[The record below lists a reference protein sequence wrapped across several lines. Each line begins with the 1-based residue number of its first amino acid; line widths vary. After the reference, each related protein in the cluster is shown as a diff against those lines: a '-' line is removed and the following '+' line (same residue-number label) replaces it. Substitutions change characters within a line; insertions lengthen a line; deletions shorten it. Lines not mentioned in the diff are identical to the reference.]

1 MKSHAEADAFIGEL
15 NPRVARLAQEVH
27 RTLVALG
34 CNSYVKTIY
43 VGYDLDGE
51 MVAALYP
58 HADRVEIA
66 LALDEHRHD
75 SLLVDASHLTWRTLP
90 LAAVITSTEQVIS
103 FAQLASEASDRV
115 RSAQHTVMRDN
126 DFFKSRRAR

>member
-15 NPRVARLAQEVH
+15 NPRVARLAQAAH
-27 RTLVALG
+27 QTLVRLG

-43 VGYDLDGE
+43 IGYDLDGE

-66 LALDEHRHD
+66 LALDEHRQD

-90 LAAVITSTEQVIS
+90 LAAVIISAEQVIS
-103 FAQLASEASDRV
+103 FAELGAEAVDRV

-126 DFFKSRRAR
+126 DFFKRRRIR